1 MLGDLMIRARI
12 LSSAVAVAVL
22 AGLGLGLALP
32 SAAPAQTLARPAS
45 APAPDYE
52 ITGFRSAR
60 FGMTPAQVR
69 AAVAADFGAARVTE
83 ASNPAEGTQ
92 ALQVTVE
99 HLDPGPGPAQ
109 VSYIFGATTHSLAH
123 VNVVWALAG
132 NPTIEQRAALT
143 TAAIQ
148 LANYFQTLPNPPK
161 ATSGATPT
169 GPNGLLLFAAVDKK
183 GRGVEVAVDGISYQ
197 ATATA
202 DNKRTASP
210 PPNGPAILRVSYI
223 GNVVN
228 PDIVR
233 IKPGSF

>member
-12 LSSAVAVAVL
+12 LSSAITVL
-22 AGLGLGLALP
+22 AGLGLGWAP
-32 SAAPAQTLARPAS
+32 VSAALAQTMARPAA

-52 ITGFRSAR
+52 ITGFRGAR

-69 AAVAADFGAARVTE
+69 AAVAADFGAAAKVTE

-109 VSYIFGATTHSLAH
+109 VSYIFGATSHSLAH
-123 VNVVWALAG
+123 INVVWALTG
-132 NPTIEQRAALT
+132 SPTAEQRAAIT

-169 GPNGLLLFAAVDKK
+169 GPNGLLLFAAVDKQ
-183 GRGVEVAVDGISYQ
+183 GRGVEVAADGISYQ

-210 PPNGPAILRVSYI
+210 PPTGPAILRVSYI